1 MEITTLWD
9 DGAEQGRV
17 IREREDRDHRGDK
30 RRESSSQDQ
39 RRDASP
45 ATDRWTR
52 GKRDELSQSDG
63 GENESPVPR
72 LTSRTPSPRAE
83 NRDED
88 I

>member
-1 MEITTLWD
+1 MEITTPWD
-9 DGAEQGRV
+9 EGAEQGRV
-17 IREREDRDHRGDK
+17 IREREDRGHRGDK
-30 RRESSSQDQ
+30 RRDSSSQ
-39 RRDASP
+39 RNDANP